1 MVRAT
6 NPPEQAPSAVPA
18 LAPLPMRIIIRYEG
32 CPEHSVIFGIFECA
46 DHGLGTAFGRER
58 CLPKLIGP
66 VLWRALRRF
75 ASICLSVAT
84 EYEP

>member
-46 DHGLGTAFGRER
+46 DHDLGTAFGRER
-58 CLPKLIGP
+58 PKLIGP
-66 VLWRALRRF
+66 VLWRTLRRF
-75 ASICLSVAT
+75 ASICLSVVT